1 MQTNLLWSVRMIQ
14 KTGIQRAVDMF
25 DGVPAKLADAVGNG
39 VVRQHVEHW
48 LKAGRVS
55 AEKCPEVAIATGLS
69 CEELNDRVNWALAR
83 EVVVAPA
90 IRPVQSMALD
100 KETDRLMA
108 EGIKAGVIKDRRDP
122 TSPGRRATDV
132 KAYAALDAVGGAEQA
147 A

>member
-1 MQTNLLWSVRMIQ
+1 MVQ

-25 DGVPAKLADAVGNG
+25 DGVPAKLAEAVGRG
-39 VVRQHVEHW
+39 VVRQHIEHW

-83 EVVVAPA
+83 EVVATPGPQ
-90 IRPVQSMALD
+90 PVQSVALD

-108 EGIKAGVIKDRRDP
+108 EGIRAGVIKDRRHP
-122 TSPGRRATDV
+122 ARPGRRATDI
-132 KAYAALDAVGGAEQA
+132 AAAAALAKQA